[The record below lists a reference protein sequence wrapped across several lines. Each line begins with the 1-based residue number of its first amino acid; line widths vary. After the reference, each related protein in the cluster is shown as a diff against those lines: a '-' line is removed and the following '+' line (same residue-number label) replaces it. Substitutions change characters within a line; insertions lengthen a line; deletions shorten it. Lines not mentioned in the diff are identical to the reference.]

1 LEAGPQ
7 GEGGSF
13 DASPQVGRDYHR
25 LSSSSS
31 RTYRVFV
38 VVCWWLP
45 PHAPPVTRRL
55 SFAPDFCAP
64 PQQLQ
69 QLYAHIHTP
78 LRPQP
83 CAEIYSDRRQQLQ
96 ARRLLGHRYST
107 LLEHASSTP
116 TAPPLL
122 RRASTQSAVA
132 CLTRLPAKARASQGR
147 EKGTTNH
154 EGGVDIGSALRLE
167 ELVQLLCLLSSQ
179 PSSASSSATS
189 LPLAARSVG
198 A

>member
-1 LEAGPQ
+1 MLLPMQEQALLSRLPRLSSSVCRSILGCPLTREDDHLGGGALEAGPQ

-69 QLYAHIHTP
+69 QLEQLYAHIHTCIHHCAPNLARKTLVTGGSSYRHGGYWGIATLLYSSMP
-78 LRPQP
+78 LLLPQRPP
-83 CAEIYSDRRQQLQ
+83 SCAGQ
-96 ARRLLGHRYST
+96 AR
-107 LLEHASSTP
+107 
-116 TAPPLL
+116 
-122 RRASTQSAVA
+122 
-132 CLTRLPAKARASQGR
+132 KAR
-147 EKGTTNH
+147 
-154 EGGVDIGSALRLE
+154 
-167 ELVQLLCLLSSQ
+167 
-179 PSSASSSATS
+179 
-189 LPLAARSVG
+189 
-198 A
+198 